1 MFTSSQGTTWGDPPP
16 MISVLLEIILKRYK
30 TERLLARWIEEREL
44 SSNPMCKK
52 MLGLVQEGRRVA

>member
-1 MFTSSQGTTWGDPPP
+1 
-16 MISVLLEIILKRYK
+16 MISVLLEIILNRYK